1 MANSKMVQ
9 YSVWHNCN
17 NKCQFCLIDNKTFLP
32 RKLQL
37 ESIANIKENLNHV
50 DWINEF
56 NRGVSLLGGELYYTD
71 DKEIQNALLDLID
84 DIIEKVLKPNHAKG
98 NYYCKYST
106 VTNGLYDPTF
116 LFKCVEK
123 IVSSVGLVGL
133 DINFSYDIKYR
144 YKTKEQEQLVLNN
157 IKLFQEKYP
166 EYILG
171 VQSICTQ
178 YLIDEILHNNFL
190 EKWYEENP
198 HTSFELLYP
207 HPIHTGIK
215 LNDFFPKRQSIFDL
229 IQYLSTH
236 GFGDILEH
244 FHSSVRNSSL
254 FKHTGLYHRDDE
266 LENGEVNLKQKPELS
281 RDKTAKNKKCFH
293 SILYQCYSDSDRC
306 LLCDLNS
313 ILGD

>member
-106 VTNGLYDPTF
+106 VTNGLYLTF
-116 LFKCVEK
+116 
-123 IVSSVGLVGL
+123 
-133 DINFSYDIKYR
+133 
-144 YKTKEQEQLVLNN
+144 
-157 IKLFQEKYP
+157 
-166 EYILG
+166 
-171 VQSICTQ
+171 
-178 YLIDEILHNNFL
+178 
-190 EKWYEENP
+190 
-198 HTSFELLYP
+198 
-207 HPIHTGIK
+207 
-215 LNDFFPKRQSIFDL
+215 
-229 IQYLSTH
+229 
-236 GFGDILEH
+236 
-244 FHSSVRNSSL
+244 
-254 FKHTGLYHRDDE
+254 
-266 LENGEVNLKQKPELS
+266 KQKTDYGFQGREIPVLP
-281 RDKTAKNKKCFH
+281 KC
-293 SILYQCYSDSDRC
+293 
-306 LLCDLNS
+306 
-313 ILGD
+313 